1 MIIENRKIFSKLFW
15 LIQTLLLIYFLVSGI
30 TSVASNQGE
39 LKLALVLPGS
49 INDGGWNAAA
59 YNALQGLKS
68 SGNVSE
74 IAFAEKVAQA
84 DIETNIRDFAAKG
97 YDIVFGHGFQ
107 FGDPISAVAPD
118 FPDTYFFYKWSSIW
132 W

>member
-1 MIIENRKIFSKLFW
+1 M
-15 LIQTLLLIYFLVSGI
+15 LIYFLVSGI

-74 IAFAEKVAQA
+74 IAFAEKVA
-84 DIETNIRDFAAKG
+84 
-97 YDIVFGHGFQ
+97 
-107 FGDPISAVAPD
+107 
-118 FPDTYFFYKWSSIW
+118 
-132 W
+132 